1 MIINIIE
8 SFIKYFAIIICSLY
22 TYKKL
27 LNLNVNAKNITIDLI
42 FATFFSS
49 LIYLIKLY
57 GPPLAI
63 FLMILSSIIF
73 ITYTAKIELGLS
85 ITTTIISFGISYT
98 LYVVSALFTAVIFKS
113 VGVDYSNESSN
124 FALIYL
130 ICVTLIQLL
139 LSSIPFRFRR
149 LKRGMPFLRSKG
161 GSNAGVFISVFLLCC
176 AVVMNNSEN
185 ADLVYVIPVVSII
198 ISGMLILF
206 WWRSRLKKAYIAK
219 LRTNEILSLQNTINE
234 KDAQI
239 ERLDQNNDFLAK
251 IIHRDNK
258 LIPAMELAVRECLQ
272 ACAQG
277 DTESFQIKGQ
287 LVLEHLETISRERSG
302 IIEEYQSA
310 SRKLP
315 LTDVVSIDIL
325 MAYMLHKA
333 KAAGTDFEL
342 TISGSVKYLVENIIS
357 ETDLNT
363 LLADLVEN
371 AMIATKSSNSKRIL
385 VSISIS
391 EGHYLVDIFDS
402 GIPFEVETIV
412 NIGLKKITT
421 HADSGGSGIGLATAF
436 EIFKKHNASFIIEE
450 FADENSLFTKKV
462 SVKFDNL
469 NQYIIKTMR
478 SSEIKAFS
486 QREDLIVTV

>member
-1 MIINIIE
+1 MIE
-8 SFIKYFAIIICSLY
+8 LFIKYFAKIICCLY
-22 TYKKL
+22 ICTKL
-27 LNLNVNAKNITIDLI
+27 LNLKTTSKNVFINLA
-42 FATFFSS
+42 FATALSI
-49 LIYLIKLY
+49 LIVYIRLY
-57 GPPLAI
+57 FLPLTIPLAI
-63 FLMILSSIIF
+63 LLSIVF
-73 ITYTAKIELGLS
+73 IAFSAKLELGLS
-85 ITTTIISFGISYT
+85 ITTTIISFGISYMF
-98 LYVVSALFTAVIFKS
+98 YAVSALFTAVIFKS

-124 FALIYL
+124 LALIYL

-139 LSSIPFRFRR
+139 LSNIPFRFRR

-161 GSNAGVFISVFLLCC
+161 GSDAGVFISVFLLCC

-206 WWRSRLKKAYIAK
+206 WWRRRLKKAYIAK
-219 LRTNEILSLQNTINE
+219 LRTNEIRSLQNTINE

-287 LVLEHLETISRERSG
+287 LVLEHLETISLERSG

-315 LTDVVSIDIL
+315 LTDVVSIDAL
-325 MAYMLHKA
+325 MTYMLHKA

-363 LLADLVEN
+363 LLADLIEN
-371 AMIATKSSNSKRIL
+371 AIIATKSSNSKRIL

-402 GIPFEVETIV
+402 GIPFYVETIA
-412 NIGLKKITT
+412 NLGLKKITT
-421 HADSGGSGIGLATAF
+421 HSDSGGSGIGLATAF

-450 FADENSLFTKKV
+450 FANENIFFTKKV